1 MEGLED
7 LLARVR
13 EEATTR
19 GPTWVQVQLAAMA
32 PSTSSQPAGAKRKS
46 RPPERLSPDPHAR
59 QRRNGSPHGDPPA
72 PPAKRASASA
82 SGAAGRNPHAG
93 RGSSGGA
100 TSATEASAPP
110 ATSSGSNTA
119 LGTRSAQR
127 AKQAQRT
134 NTATTGAAS
143 AQDTAAAQAPS
154 KGGKSSAKQKKKG
167 GSAGPSRK
175 QSQRG
180 ASGSN
185 SRSGQQ
191 EDTRSTAHPIPSLEP
206 GSASEVESLA
216 GEEIPEATG
225 SGLTAVQDAGPAQ
238 PVGQVPGGGPNG
250 GGVWGALSS
259 VDVGSSIRAVSQ
271 LISRSLSES
280 SWAAYTA
287 VWNTWDALMTQVG
300 GCHSDD
306 DRLGLLL
313 YFVGNSYSEG
323 VSVSAMNKKVAA
335 LAFWFKLRGFQDV
348 TKDFRVR
355 QALKGYRAG
364 GVQRDSRRPVT
375 FELLGKLVGALSC
388 LCASEY
394 EASLFKTAFTLS
406 FFGAF
411 RVGELVSP
419 NKHRVGGILAPDVA
433 VQEDSVSILLRRSKT
448 DQASK
453 GRSVSLFRIG
463 GPLCPRAAVESF
475 MAIRPPGATAFLA
488 HADGIPLTRFQF
500 TAIFRKCLAFIGFPP
515 AEFASHSFRI
525 GAATEASRWGLSEE
539 VIKKIGRWE
548 SVRFRSYIR
557 PHLV

>member
-238 PVGQVPGGGPNG
+238 PGAQTLVWILGHSYVAWGAKRADMRPEGRQLGFPRDQVCIRWLGFPGMVWSRVLPELHRFARLDRAPDILVLHVGGNDLASRSTRVICKDIKFDFLRIRSFFPSTIVVWSDVVARTTWRLARSVQKINKARVKLNKEVSKYVIRNG
-250 GGVWGALSS
+250 GLAIRHRELEEDILLFLRRDGVHLNAIGTDLWAL
-259 VDVGSSIRAVSQ
+259 GIEEGIERA
-271 LISRSLSES
+271 L
-280 SWAAYTA
+280 
-287 VWNTWDALMTQVG
+287 
-300 GCHSDD
+300 
-306 DRLGLLL
+306 RLGA
-313 YFVGNSYSEG
+313 S
-323 VSVSAMNKKVAA
+323 
-335 LAFWFKLRGFQDV
+335 
-348 TKDFRVR
+348 
-355 QALKGYRAG
+355 QA
-364 GVQRDSRRPVT
+364 
-375 FELLGKLVGALSC
+375 
-388 LCASEY
+388 
-394 EASLFKTAFTLS
+394 
-406 FFGAF
+406 
-411 RVGELVSP
+411 
-419 NKHRVGGILAPDVA
+419 
-433 VQEDSVSILLRRSKT
+433 
-448 DQASK
+448 
-453 GRSVSLFRIG
+453 
-463 GPLCPRAAVESF
+463 
-475 MAIRPPGATAFLA
+475 
-488 HADGIPLTRFQF
+488 
-500 TAIFRKCLAFIGFPP
+500 
-515 AEFASHSFRI
+515 
-525 GAATEASRWGLSEE
+525 
-539 VIKKIGRWE
+539 
-548 SVRFRSYIR
+548 
-557 PHLV
+557 